1 MIEDHV
7 IQGKPQGF
15 TLIELVVTLFVLA
28 VAAGVVSPSVVSGG
42 GILRARSE
50 TAGIATFLRAAREQA
65 VTHNRTYE
73 VRVKSEEGIVEL
85 RAGNTVPATRR
96 LASGL
101 RVTADPPAAQVIT
114 FLPQGQSSGSRLH
127 VEMGGRGYLITVDPL
142 TGRVATR
149 RADR

>member
-1 MIEDHV
+1 MIEGHV

-28 VAAGVVSPSVVSGG
+28 VAAGVDSPSVVSGMG
-42 GILRARSE
+42 ALRARSE

-73 VRVKSEEGIVEL
+73 VRVKNEEGIVEL
-85 RAGNTVPATRR
+85 RAGNTVAATRR

>member
-1 MIEDHV
+1 MTEGRV

-28 VAAGVVSPSVVSGG
+28 VAASVVAPSVVSGVG
-42 GILRARSE
+42 TLRARSE

-114 FLPQGQSSGSRLH
+114 FLPQGLSSGSRLH

>member
-1 MIEDHV
+1 MIEGRV

-15 TLIELVVTLFVLA
+15 TLIELVVTLLVLA
-28 VAAGVVSPSVVSGG
+28 LATSVVAPSVVSGV

-50 TAGIATFLRAAREQA
+50 TAGIATFLRGAREQA

-85 RAGNTVPATRR
+85 RVGNTVPATRR

-114 FLPQGQSSGSRLH
+114 FLPQGLSSGSRLH
-127 VEMGGRGYLITVDPL
+127 VEMGGRGYLITVDSL